1 MIDKKIGFWSS
12 TSLVA
17 GNMIGSGVFL
27 LPASLAAY
35 GSISL
40 LGWLFSSLGAL
51 LLAKVF
57 GNLGRIA
64 PNTIGGPYAYTRL
77 GLGELPGFLVAWGY
91 WISIWCTNAA
101 IAVALVGYLEV
112 FFPVLGE
119 NKFAA
124 ITSGLGVIWFF
135 TWINSKALKTIALVQ
150 VLTTILKI
158 VPITLVGFIGILYI
172 NTDHFFPIN
181 ISGSSSFSAITITT
195 TLTLFAFLGMESAT
209 IASKH
214 IVNADTTIKKAT
226 MAGTLITIVVYI
238 MSTIAIM
245 GIIPPD
251 VLSQSNAPF
260 ADAAGLF
267 WGDSAKYIVA
277 AGAVIATLGAL
288 NGWILIQGQI
298 PMAAAQDTLFP
309 KIFGKTN
316 THGAPI
322 CGIIL
327 SSILA
332 SILMGLNYTKGL
344 IEAFTFMMKL
354 STLSVLTPYLL
365 STISFLILER
375 KKEGAISLSKK
386 LLSYTTILFC
396 VWVIIGCG
404 IETISWGVVLLA
416 IGVPFYIKIKKTT

>member
-1 MIDKKIGFWSS
+1 MV
-12 TSLVA
+12 L
-17 GNMIGSGVFL
+17 
-27 LPASLAAY
+27 
-35 GSISL
+35 
-40 LGWLFSSLGAL
+40 
-51 LLAKVF
+51 
-57 GNLGRIA
+57 
-64 PNTIGGPYAYTRL
+64 YAYTRL

-124 ITSGLGVIWFF
+124 ITTGLGVIWFF

-158 VPITLVGFIGILYI
+158 VPITLVGLLAIFTSIQII
-172 NTDHFFPIN
+172 FFQLT

-238 MSTIAIM
+238 MSSIAIM

-251 VLSQSNAPF
+251 VLSQSKRAICRCCWF
-260 ADAAGLF
+260 
-267 WGDSAKYIVA
+267 V
-277 AGAVIATLGAL
+277 LGRFGKVHCCSRCRYCNSWSTKWVDTYPRTNT
-288 NGWILIQGQI
+288 NGCSSRY
-298 PMAAAQDTLFP
+298 LFP

-322 CGIIL
+322 SGIIL

-386 LLSYTTILFC
+386 LLSYTTLLFC

-416 IGVPFYIKIKKTT
+416 IGVPFYIKIKKTI